1 MDCSST
7 AANTRKDS
15 SRGPIP
21 SRIPSILPIPSRP
34 NPNHPNP
41 NHPNP
46 RPNRNDHRAS
56 RRRARRNCQILRSQR
71 G

>member
-1 MDCSST
+1 MDSNST
-7 AANTRKDS
+7 MANTRKDS

-21 SRIPSILPIPSRP
+21 SPIRIPSNRP

-41 NHPNP
+41 SRPNR
-46 RPNRNDHRAS
+46 RPNRNDHRAN

>member
-21 SRIPSILPIPSRP
+21 SRIPSNRP
-34 NPNHPNP
+34 NPN
-41 NHPNP
+41 
-46 RPNRNDHRAS
+46 RPNRNRRAS
-56 RRRARRNCQILRSQR
+56 HNRRANHRRANHRRARPNCQILRSQR

>member
-1 MDCSST
+1 MDSNST
-7 AANTRKDS
+7 MANTRKDS

-21 SRIPSILPIPSRP
+21 SPNRIPSILPSPSR
-34 NPNHPNP
+34 PNP

>member
-1 MDCSST
+1 MDSNST
-7 AANTRKDS
+7 VANTRKDS
-15 SRGPIP
+15 SRGSIP
-21 SRIPSILPIPSRP
+21 SPNRIPSILPIPSR
-34 NPNHPNP
+34 PNP

-56 RRRARRNCQILRSQR
+56 RRRARRNCQILSSQR